1 MDEQW
6 RPIRGGP
13 DTVTEAFVDS
23 VAARFTVSPYDA
35 QAANDPDDTA
45 ALAEANPS
53 FRRWL
58 RGNVHPHRVPGYVA
72 VTASLKA
79 PGRAPGDITA
89 EQMETMA
96 DLADR
101 YGFGELRVS
110 HEQNLIL
117 ADVRRS
123 GLFALWQDLGAA
135 GLATPNIGKITNI
148 IACPG
153 GDFCALANAVSI
165 PLAQAIHARFDDLDH
180 VHDIGE
186 LDLNISGCI
195 NACGHH
201 HIGHI
206 GILGVDKAGE
216 AWYQIT
222 LGGRQ
227 NGAGGPEGSD
237 SPAAIG
243 RIIGPSF
250 AQAQVPDV
258 IERLIDTYL
267 AHRDSDAERFVDV
280 VGRIG
285 IEPFQAAV
293 YPDAAIAARRSHAE
307 VAHGGA

>member
-1 MDEQW
+1 M
-6 RPIRGGP
+6 
-13 DTVTEAFVDS
+13 
-23 VAARFTVSPYDA
+23 
-35 QAANDPDDTA
+35 
-45 ALAEANPS
+45 
-53 FRRWL
+53 
-58 RGNVHPHRVPGYVA
+58 
-72 VTASLKA
+72 
-79 PGRAPGDITA
+79 
-89 EQMETMA
+89 
-96 DLADR
+96 
-101 YGFGELRVS
+101 
-110 HEQNLIL
+110 
-117 ADVRRS
+117 
-123 GLFALWQDLGAA
+123 
-135 GLATPNIGKITNI
+135 
-148 IACPG
+148 
-153 GDFCALANAVSI
+153 
-165 PLAQAIHARFDDLDH
+165 
-180 VHDIGE
+180 HDIGE

-227 NGAGGPEGSD
+227 NGAGGPEGTD
-237 SPAAIG
+237 SLAAIG